1 MLLFNLIN
9 ILSPLSCKIMELKF
23 PVEMANSEASPSLQ
37 NMAVIDDHK
46 KQNKNYTTGFKSKI
60 KSPWPRNKIET

>member
-1 MLLFNLIN
+1 
-9 ILSPLSCKIMELKF
+9 MELKF